1 MESEGGSAIRGP
13 STRRDWPNLASL
25 HPAYESTSCL
35 RSSRGFPC
43 SLPFAASDLVHRQ
56 RHAINRIILAVE
68 CFDAGSEKCP
78 SGAGSIGCFRYEM
91 TRLRVGRDR
100 GQRSRGPMYSIVA
113 CHFGR
118 QIGIER
124 SEGRVVIFH
133 HVRILS
139 EFWHRINDASVGHKL
154 SNGRLSQ
161 RGYEFR
167 AMTMEHGKLTIG
179 PIREISWESLAE
191 GFQSMLNPSWR
202 DIETQIRRLE
212 TVRSGSVFLNARNGS
227 VLSIGGE
234 QGKGYLVFIS
244 NTEGYK
250 YLQAPQSR
258 RKGVK
263 NLVIGFQPAEYPCR
277 IIVDLDAAL
286 KVARM
291 YFDTGR
297 VEENED
303 WTSDSNS
310 IEQ

>member
-1 MESEGGSAIRGP
+1 
-13 STRRDWPNLASL
+13 
-25 HPAYESTSCL
+25 
-35 RSSRGFPC
+35 
-43 SLPFAASDLVHRQ
+43 
-56 RHAINRIILAVE
+56 
-68 CFDAGSEKCP
+68 
-78 SGAGSIGCFRYEM
+78 
-91 TRLRVGRDR
+91 
-100 GQRSRGPMYSIVA
+100 
-113 CHFGR
+113 
-118 QIGIER
+118 
-124 SEGRVVIFH
+124 
-133 HVRILS
+133 
-139 EFWHRINDASVGHKL
+139 
-154 SNGRLSQ
+154 
-161 RGYEFR
+161 
-167 AMTMEHGKLTIG
+167 MEHGKLTIG